1 VGKRNQEGKNHGD
14 LEEQWD
20 RIRVEEI
27 NDRSW
32 KRGYLLVEILRWY
45 CYFEARGFNGRC
57 TIVGQMLTLS
67 LEG

>member
-1 VGKRNQEGKNHGD
+1 VGKRNQEGKNHAD

-32 KRGYLLVEILRWY
+32 KRGYLLSESSYGIVIFRWD
-45 CYFEARGFNGRC
+45 
-57 TIVGQMLTLS
+57 TL
-67 LEG
+67 